1 MVEDLSPEPAQRPF
15 WARGWVVAA
24 ALLTGL
30 VVIGLLIPGDVDDE
44 PLGTPTTDPAPSS
57 DDPLSPTTTLGY
69 EEFTMTGSGN
79 DTVDFQVPD
88 DLATV
93 LHFTHDGTSAFTVQT
108 NNAEGEPI
116 EMLVDTE
123 GSYDGSRAVNLIVED
138 VISGIEVV
146 ADGDWSITATYL
158 GSLERDLDEASGS
171 GDDVLLM
178 DITNPAMTITHDGQS
193 EFYVF
198 LWAFDSQGFLI
209 NDSGPIDTTVSVPLG
224 GVVIEIHADG
234 NWRLSTQG

>member
-1 MVEDLSPEPAQRPF
+1 MAQEPNQEPARRPF

-24 ALLTGL
+24 ALLSGL
-30 VVIGLLIPGDVDDE
+30 VAIGLLLPGEDDS
-44 PLGTPTTDPAPSS
+44 PLATPTTDPVPPS
-57 DDPLSPTTTLGY
+57 DDPVSTTTTLGY
-69 EEFTMTGSGN
+69 EEFTLEGSGN
-79 DTVDFQVPD
+79 DTVAFEVPN

-93 LHFTHDGTSAFTVQT
+93 LHITHDGASAFTVQT
-108 NNAEGEPI
+108 NDAQGDPI

-138 VISGIEVV
+138 VISGLDVV

-178 DITNPAMTITHDGQS
+178 DLTSPAMTITHDGES
-193 EFYVF
+193 DFYVF
-198 LWAFDSQGFLI
+198 MWAFDSQGFLV
-209 NDSGPIDTTVSVPLG
+209 NDSGQIDTTVSVPIG

-234 NWRLSTQG
+234 NWRLSTRG